1 MHRSPMDRFKTFLR
15 IAGIVIAAIGLM
27 FLPSRNFV
35 FDKGD
40 LSTFN
45 NWADVGVFAYM
56 GGGLIA
62 VGVVLI
68 GVSFFIRGKLTD

>member
-1 MHRSPMDRFKTFLR
+1 MDRFKTLPR
-15 IAGIVIAAIGLM
+15 IVGIVIAAMGLM

-40 LSTFN
+40 LSTFH
-45 NWADVGVFAYM
+45 NWTDTGVFVYV

-62 VGVVLI
+62 VGLVLI
-68 GVSFFIRGKLTD
+68 GLSFFIRGNLTD